1 MAREKRKIEVFTA
14 GCPLCN
20 EALTL
25 VQEAVSKCGC
35 EMIERRCAGTECCDE
50 AKNYGIKMM
59 PSIVVDGQIIF
70 EGSITRAQAALLSR

>member
-25 VQEAVSKCGC
+25 VQEAVSNCGC
-35 EMIERRCAGTECCDE
+35 EMIERRCAGTECL
-50 AKNYGIKMM
+50 
-59 PSIVVDGQIIF
+59 
-70 EGSITRAQAALLSR
+70 R